1 MAILTKI
8 FSSNIFTSVLI
19 VIVLG
24 LSFMLSQSKSS
35 LNLKI
40 AENATQAQSI
50 EQLKVTI
57 NENNDALLELQEE
70 YRKNED
76 LVQAINAERIKHKLK
91 IEQLKKDLNDVQV
104 QDECADQPVDPN
116 LLEWMR
122 SSTRA
127 ASNS

>member
-19 VIVLG
+19 VIVVG
-24 LSFMLSQSKSS
+24 LSFMLSQSKSN

-57 NENNDALLELQEE
+57 NENNDALLKLQEE

-104 QDECADQPVDPN
+104 QDECADQPVDPS